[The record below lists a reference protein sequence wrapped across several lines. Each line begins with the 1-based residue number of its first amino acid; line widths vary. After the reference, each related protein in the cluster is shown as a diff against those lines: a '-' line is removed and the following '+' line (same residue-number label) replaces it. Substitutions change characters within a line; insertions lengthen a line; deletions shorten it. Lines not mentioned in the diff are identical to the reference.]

1 MYAGEN
7 NKATT
12 TSTIQENMN
21 RNSSKFPYD
30 DSMNRS
36 ACADHICASEQMTN
50 EAATFASGMRAMQEL
65 AA

>member
-7 NKATT
+7 NKTMT

-21 RNSSKFPYD
+21 RDSSKSPCD

-36 ACADHICASEQMTN
+36 TCASLPCASEQMTN
-50 EAATFASGMRAMQEL
+50 EVATFASGMRAMQEL
-65 AA
+65 TA

>member
-1 MYAGEN
+1 MYTGEN
-7 NKATT
+7 NKTMT

-21 RNSSKFPYD
+21 RDSSKSPCD

-36 ACADHICASEQMTN
+36 ACAFLICASEQMMD
-50 EAATFASGMRAMQEL
+50 EAAASASGMRVMQEL

>member
-7 NKATT
+7 NKTMT

-21 RNSSKFPYD
+21 RDSSKSSSD

-36 ACADHICASEQMTN
+36 ACADHICVSEQMMN
-50 EAATFASGMRAMQEL
+50 EAAASASGMRTMQEL

>member
-7 NKATT
+7 KKATT

-21 RNSSKFPYD
+21 RNSSKFPSD

-36 ACADHICASEQMTN
+36 ACASLPCASEQMTN
-50 EAATFASGMRAMQEL
+50 EATTFASGMRAMREL

>member
-7 NKATT
+7 NKAMT
-12 TSTIQENMN
+12 TSTIQESMN
-21 RNSSKFPYD
+21 RDSSKFPYD

-36 ACADHICASEQMTN
+36 ACADHICASEQMMN
-50 EAATFASGMRAMQEL
+50 EAAVSVSGMRTMQEL

>member
-7 NKATT
+7 NKTMT

-21 RNSSKFPYD
+21 RNSSKFPSD

-36 ACADHICASEQMTN
+36 ACASLLCASEQMTN
-50 EAATFASGMRAMQEL
+50 KATTFASGMRAMREL